1 MATIAEWRWVTV
13 AGLLMVGQTMVD
25 LAPEGPWGAS
35 PFTRGLIGLCG
46 LCCLYIGWF
55 RFTFR
60 QSGIIPSINRWRQ
73 PEKSWKL
80 VFTFSLACIV
90 LVYAINNS
98 DLKNILPETTG
109 MILLLIA
116 SLSMLN
122 AIYVGLVVSGP
133 LSKVTEEE

>member
-1 MATIAEWRWVTV
+1 
-13 AGLLMVGQTMVD
+13 
-25 LAPEGPWGAS
+25 
-35 PFTRGLIGLCG
+35 
-46 LCCLYIGWF
+46 
-55 RFTFR
+55 
-60 QSGIIPSINRWRQ
+60 
-73 PEKSWKL
+73 
-80 VFTFSLACIV
+80 

>member
-1 MATIAEWRWVTV
+1 
-13 AGLLMVGQTMVD
+13 
-25 LAPEGPWGAS
+25 
-35 PFTRGLIGLCG
+35 
-46 LCCLYIGWF
+46 
-55 RFTFR
+55 
-60 QSGIIPSINRWRQ
+60 
-73 PEKSWKL
+73 

>member
-1 MATIAEWRWVTV
+1 MATIPEWRWITV
-13 AGLLMVGQTMVD
+13 AGLFMVSQTLLD
-25 LAPEGPWGAS
+25 FAPEGPRGGRS
-35 PFTRGLIGLCG
+35 FPRGLIGLSG
-46 LCCLYIGWF
+46 LCCLYVGWF
-55 RFTFR
+55 RFTFK

-80 VFTFSLACIV
+80 VLAFSFVCIL
-90 LVYAINNS
+90 LVYITNNTE
-98 DLKNILPETTG
+98 LKDVLPETSG

-133 LSKVTEEE
+133 LSKSIEEE